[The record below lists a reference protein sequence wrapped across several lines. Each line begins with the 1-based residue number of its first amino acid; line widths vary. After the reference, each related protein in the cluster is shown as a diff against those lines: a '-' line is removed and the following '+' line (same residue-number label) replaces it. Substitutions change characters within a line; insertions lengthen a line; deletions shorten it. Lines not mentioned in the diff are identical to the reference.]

1 MQGWRWLRRWFQ
13 GVAACA
19 LAGSAALAQQRGADP
34 IDGIYRG
41 TLGKE
46 EIVLEVGSTESRA
59 AGLSSSYFTARYFYW
74 RYGVSI
80 FLYGHLMNDGRIL
93 LREYRGADLTDNQLR
108 LRFHGD
114 KATGIFCRC
123 KDETREPA
131 KGELK
136 ITLAR
141 VSRGFDPEWKS
152 SENAPDQAYY
162 DLLLD
167 FPLRTGPEV
176 HLSKGMAYEVQ
187 SEANPTAALVACV
200 DFDGIIYVLSEY
212 YQPGLSPRQHRPNL
226 EQLYGFRG
234 SEAVADPSIF
244 YKTQAQADG
253 TFKAIADL
261 YAEEGIVNLAPA
273 PSNSELTGMERI
285 LNHWLD
291 LDEREP
297 TLRIVCPRGKR
308 DIGRPIYGMHNDGC
322 PNLLWELRRARREEL
337 SSSQLVSRNPTE
349 RIVDKDNHLR
359 DCLKYLCL
367 ALPEPTAKPAMLRAQ
382 EAIKGLD
389 ATSAMIRWNQIMAE
403 SEKEEAPIVMGRRG
417 AWNAR
422 RVRR

>member
-1 MQGWRWLRRWFQ
+1 MSNVQLPKGISARHIRDIPMLRIHY
-13 GVAACA
+13 
-19 LAGSAALAQQRGADP
+19 SADP
-34 IDGIYRG
+34 AHDGAWVVAERKKYSTQGAWDREQEIIHEAGAGERLFAEILSRWEEKILIDP
-41 TLGKE
+41 
-46 EIVLEVGSTESRA
+46 SESGFRP
-59 AGLSSSYFTARYFYW
+59 SPHW
-74 RYGVSI
+74 K
-80 FLYGHLMNDGRIL
+80 RI
-93 LREYRGADLTDNQLR
+93 
-108 LRFHGD
+108 
-114 KATGIFCRC
+114 
-123 KDETREPA
+123 
-131 KGELK
+131 
-136 ITLAR
+136 
-141 VSRGFDPEWKS
+141 SGFDHGK
-152 SENAPDQAYY
+152 
-162 DLLLD
+162 
-167 FPLRTGPEV
+167 
-176 HLSKGMAYEVQ
+176 
-187 SEANPTAALVACV
+187 ANPTAALVACV

-226 EQLYGFRG
+226 EQLSGFRH

-297 TLRIVCPRGKR
+297 TLRIVCPRNQR
-308 DIGRPIYGMHNDGC
+308 DIGRPVYGIHNQGC

-367 ALPEPTAKPAMLRAQ
+367 ALPQPTAKPAMLRAQ

-403 SEKEEAPIVMGRRG
+403 SEKEEAPIALGRRG
-417 AWNAR
+417 VWNAR
-422 RVRR
+422 RRR

>member
-1 MQGWRWLRRWFQ
+1 MSNVQLPKGVTARQIRGIPMLRIHYSADPAHDVAW
-13 GVAACA
+13 VAAERKKYSTQGA
-19 LAGSAALAQQRGADP
+19 WDREQEIIHEAGAGERLFAEILSRWEDKILIDP
-34 IDGIYRG
+34 Q
-41 TLGKE
+41 
-46 EIVLEVGSTESRA
+46 ESGFRP
-59 AGLSSSYFTARYFYW
+59 SPHW
-74 RYGVSI
+74 K
-80 FLYGHLMNDGRIL
+80 RI
-93 LREYRGADLTDNQLR
+93 
-108 LRFHGD
+108 
-114 KATGIFCRC
+114 
-123 KDETREPA
+123 
-131 KGELK
+131 
-136 ITLAR
+136 
-141 VSRGFDPEWKS
+141 SGFDHGK
-152 SENAPDQAYY
+152 
-162 DLLLD
+162 
-167 FPLRTGPEV
+167 
-176 HLSKGMAYEVQ
+176 
-187 SEANPTAALVACV
+187 ANPTAALVACV
-200 DFDGIIYVLSEY
+200 DFDGVIYVLSEY

-234 SEAVADPSIF
+234 SEAMADPSIF

-253 TFKAIADL
+253 TFKAVADL
-261 YAEEGIVNLAPA
+261 YAEEGVVNLAPA

-297 TLRIVCPRGKR
+297 TLRIVCPRSKR
-308 DIGRPIYGMHNDGC
+308 DIGRPVYGIHNDGC

-403 SEKEEAPIVMGRRG
+403 SEKEEAPVALGRRG

-422 RVRR
+422 RRRGKE